1 MITYNIKNMTFAK
14 LVHTFAEECQLS
26 QPMANS
32 VNCIAELMDEVLD
45 CNEYTAFPKLIP
57 IISELIQTKPDD
69 FDPGH
74 VRKYFTLWEQ
84 KQLDQVLKILTIFFH
99 LLNQAELLEI
109 SRINRI
115 RGNDATKNSP
125 RPDSIFEAVKKLAE
139 DGFSYS
145 DAVAFLNR
153 LDIQPTLTAHPTEA
167 RRRSVMN
174 KQKLI
179 TQLMEQY
186 LFGTLGNRE
195 REGVYTQ
202 MKQQLNLLLLT
213 DEIRTERI
221 TVLDEV
227 RYGLYFCLETI
238 WNAIPT
244 LYRDFKTAFQMYYGE
259 VPDVP
264 TFLKYRTW
272 IGGDRDGNPSVTSD
286 ITREAFRI
294 QRRGVFRKYFSALE
308 ELREELSI
316 STRKS
321 IIPAALLSS
330 IQDDLTLIELDEV
343 QQLKSQL
350 EPFRLKVICI
360 QEKLKLSQNAL
371 ATDKIMLYSAE
382 TFIIDLEIIK
392 AAIESI
398 GNVQIYSTALNNLII
413 QARTFGF
420 SLMTM
425 DIRQHSDIHEG
436 AISEILNLSSLD
448 IDYLELDE
456 EKRCKTLTYLMQN
469 DQKYLND
476 DLMAYSDKTQELI
489 YTFRAIA
496 AELLIDSQ
504 SIQSYIISMTH
515 SESDILEVLY
525 LAFETGLLSSVNGD
539 VHCPLDV
546 VPLFE
551 TIEDLENVY
560 ILMEKIM
567 TNPLIRAHIKSR
579 GEFQEIMLGYSDS
592 NKDGGIGMANWA
604 LQYAQRQISKVSAN
618 HGVDFRLFHGR
629 GGSVSR
635 GGGRSNK
642 AILAHPESCRNGR
655 IRMTEQ
661 GEVISYRY
669 ALDRI
674 AKRHLEQ
681 ITNAVLM
688 GLAESNPD
696 DSKEELEIIQKLTAH
711 SMSVYRDKVFSD
723 SCWNFFITCTPIHH
737 ISNLPLASRPVSRKK
752 LNNNSEVDFDS
763 LRAIPWVFSWVQTRT
778 NITGWFGMGSALER
792 WLEKDGGLIQLRKLY
807 NHSTFFQLLLRN
819 ITFEMAR
826 CRLQISHCYNE
837 LNRENHFFKTIE
849 IEFKKVEDAY
859 LKISGHETLL
869 QRIPVIERSI
879 RFRNPFT
886 DVLNLIQVELISR
899 SQYGKKKKDNLEH
912 SIFQSINALAAAMQT
927 TG

>member
-1 MITYNIKNMTFAK
+1 MTFAK
-14 LVHTFAEECQLS
+14 LVHTFSEECQLS
-26 QPMANS
+26 QSMATS
-32 VNCIAELMDEVLD
+32 VTCIAELMDEVLD
-45 CNEYTAFPKLIP
+45 CDEYTAFPKLIP
-57 IISELIQTKPDD
+57 ILSELIQTNADD
-69 FDPGH
+69 FDPDH
-74 VRKYFTLWEQ
+74 ARKYFTLWEQ
-84 KQLDQVLKILTIFFH
+84 EELDQVLKILTIFFH

-115 RGNDATKNSP
+115 RGNDATKAMP

-179 TQLMEQY
+179 TQLMEKY

-195 REGVYTQ
+195 REDVKIQ

-227 RYGLYFCLETI
+227 RYGLYFCQETI

-259 VPDVP
+259 VPHIP
-264 TFLKYRTW
+264 TFLRYRTW

-286 ITREAFRI
+286 ITQEAFRI

-316 STRKS
+316 SARKS
-321 IIPAALLSS
+321 IIPAELLSS

-343 QQLKSQL
+343 QQLTSQL

-371 ATDKIMLYSAE
+371 SINKNMQYSAE
-382 TFIIDLEIIK
+382 AFIIDLELIK
-392 AAIESI
+392 TAIESI
-398 GNVQIYSTALNNLII
+398 GNTQIYSTVLDNLII

-436 AISEILNLSSLD
+436 AISEILNISSLA

-456 EKRCKTLTYLMQN
+456 EERCNALTYLIQ
-469 DQKYLND
+469 DGKKHID
-476 DLMAYSDKTQELI
+476 EDLMVYSDKTQELI
-489 YTFRAIA
+489 HTFRAIA
-496 AELLIDSQ
+496 TELFIDSQ

-515 SESDILEVLY
+515 SESDILEVFY
-525 LAFETGLLSSVNGD
+525 LAFETGLLSTVKD
-539 VHCPLDV
+539 EVHLPLDV

-551 TIEDLENVY
+551 TIEDLENVNM
-560 ILMEKIM
+560 LMENIM

-604 LQYAQRQISKVSAN
+604 LQSAQRKISKILEN

-642 AILAHPESCRNGR
+642 AILAHPASCRNGR

-681 ITNAVLM
+681 ITNAVLV
-688 GLAESNPD
+688 GLAESNLD
-696 DSKEELEIIQKLTAH
+696 DSKEELEIIKKLTAH

-723 SCWNFFITCTPIHH
+723 SCWNFFIDCTPIHH

-778 NITGWFGMGSALER
+778 NITGWFGMGSALEC
-792 WLEKDGGLIQLRKLY
+792 WLEKDEGLIQLRKLY

-859 LKISGHETLL
+859 LKISEHEALL
-869 QRIPVIERSI
+869 QRNPVIERSI
-879 RFRNPFT
+879 SFRNPFT
-886 DVLNLIQVELISR
+886 DVLNLIQVELLER
-899 SQYGKKKKDNLEH
+899 SQNESKKKESLQQ
-912 SIFQSINALAAAMQT
+912 SIFLSINAIAAAMQT

>member
-1 MITYNIKNMTFAK
+1 MTFAK

-26 QPMANS
+26 ESMTTSA
-32 VNCIAELMDEVLD
+32 NCIAELMDEVLD
-45 CNEYTAFPKLIP
+45 CNVYTAFPKLIP
-57 IISELIQTKPDD
+57 IISELIQTNADD
-69 FDPGH
+69 FDPEH
-74 VRKYFTLWEQ
+74 ARKYFTLWEQ

-195 REGVYTQ
+195 REDVYTQ

-259 VPDVP
+259 VPDIP
-264 TFLKYRTW
+264 TFLRYRTW

-294 QRRGVFRKYFSALE
+294 QRRAVFRKYFSVLE

-316 STRKS
+316 SARKT
-321 IIPAALLSS
+321 IIPAELLSS
-330 IQDDLTLIELDEV
+330 IQEDLTLIELDEV

-360 QEKLKLSQNAL
+360 QEKLKLSQNAFG
-371 ATDKIMLYSAE
+371 TDKTMLYSAE
-382 TFIIDLEIIK
+382 AFIIDLEIIK

-398 GNVQIYSTALNNLII
+398 GNAQIYSTVLDNLII

-436 AISEILNLSSLD
+436 AISEILNLSSLA

-456 EKRCKTLTYLMQN
+456 EERCNTLTSLIQN
-469 DQKYLND
+469 GQKYLDD
-476 DLMAYSDKTQELI
+476 DLMVYSDKTQEI
-489 YTFRAIA
+489 IHTFRAIA
-496 AELLIDSQ
+496 TELFIDSQ

-515 SESDILEVLY
+515 SESDILEVFY
-525 LAFETGLLSSVNGD
+525 LAFETGLLSTVKGE
-539 VHCPLDV
+539 VHLPLDV

-551 TIEDLENVY
+551 TIEDLENVD
-560 ILMEKIM
+560 ILMENIM

-604 LQYAQRQISKVSAN
+604 LQFAQRQISKVFEN
-618 HGVDFRLFHGR
+618 YGVDFRLFHGR

-642 AILAHPESCRNGR
+642 AILAHPASCRNGR

-681 ITNAVLM
+681 ITNAVLV

-723 SCWNFFITCTPIHH
+723 SCWNFFIDCTPIHH

-778 NITGWFGMGSALER
+778 NITGWFGMGSALEC

-886 DVLNLIQVELISR
+886 DVLNLIQVELLER
-899 SQYGKKKKDNLEH
+899 SQHEPKKKENLQQ
-912 SIFQSINALAAAMQT
+912 SIFLSINAIAAAMQT